1 MIYRSSWLALI
12 ILLLLVGCSR
22 PDSEAEQALNALI
35 LLARSQEAF
44 YVEHG
49 KFTDQLADLKIEW
62 LNLKQTTP
70 NYSYQISLLEGK
82 TNRGV
87 VTLGI
92 SPKSDKL
99 IAIVHKLSDSGQ
111 FTTILCR
118 GNREIPPI
126 VDPTDCPSGFNPI
139 GVQKK

>member
-1 MIYRSSWLALI
+1 MTCRSSWLALI
-12 ILLLLVGCSR
+12 LLLVGCSGT
-22 PDSEAEQALNALI
+22 DAEAEQALNALV
-35 LLARSQEAF
+35 LLSRSQEAF

-70 NYSYQISLLEGK
+70 NYNYQISLLEGK

-99 IAIVHKLSDSGQ
+99 IAIVHRSADSGQ
-111 FTTILCR
+111 FTTTLCR
-118 GNREIPPI
+118 GNRDIPAI
-126 VDPTDCPSGFNPI
+126 VEPTSCPKGFNPI
-139 GVQKK
+139 GLAPKQ